1 MMAFYKWTGNK
12 ILDRPC
18 RWVILCLS
26 ISPFIPL
33 YFSLRLRCCCTRICE
48 DKTRRRRSYRRYE
61 MGKEQQQKPK
71 GFFGALPSD
80 GHNLCAIS
88 AREKSC
94 LGIFPFI
101 LQRATTATAYLVFL
115 TSQQLYTASACDDSA
130 IFSSALHSECLLCF
144 LRFLIWGFLSPV
156 VYWHVTKITFQ

>member
-1 MMAFYKWTGNK
+1 MSHFVSFY
-12 ILDRPC
+12 
-18 RWVILCLS
+18 
-26 ISPFIPL
+26 IPL
-33 YFSLRLRCCCTRICE
+33 YFILRLRCCCTRVCE
-48 DKTRRRRSYRRYE
+48 DKTRRRRSYRRNE
-61 MGKEQQQKPK
+61 MRKEQQQKPK

-144 LRFLIWGFLSPV
+144 LRFSSGAFSHQLSIDTWRKSRSSRL
-156 VYWHVTKITFQ
+156 YRLAERLGT